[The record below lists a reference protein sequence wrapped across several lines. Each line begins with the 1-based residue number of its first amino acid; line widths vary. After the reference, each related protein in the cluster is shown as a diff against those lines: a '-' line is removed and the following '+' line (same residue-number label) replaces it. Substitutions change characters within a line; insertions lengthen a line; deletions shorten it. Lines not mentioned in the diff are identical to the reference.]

1 MSSDPFSSL
10 ILGVIV
16 GGGLCV
22 YGFGAFLAKAVSI
35 RARLVWASITSIA
48 VVGFTFEM
56 QQNAIVSSTVLA
68 LILLPV
74 LLSDRVWI
82 SSVFRVVSQFLQ
94 SPTARWA
101 MPFTFGTIV
110 AAGAIIQ
117 YERRQLASN
126 DREMLLM
133 ARLSGA
139 PELVISNEQYLLT
152 DSGTRINAHL
162 PVESVVQDMKIEDER
177 ALLHDMH
184 VTMHIIQ
191 HEPANDDS
199 NCHGWVFTGG
209 KYWIL
214 GKSVDPILE
223 QNHYEPTTSPQPGDL
238 VVYRNDAKVSHTA
251 IVRYVTDGMP
261 VLVEGKW
268 GALGVYLHAVEESC
282 YGRNFMFYR
291 SPRKGHQLTE
301 TLPPMLSNS

>member
-82 SSVFRVVSQFLQ
+82 SSVFRVVSQLLQ

-282 YGRNFMFYR
+282 YGRNYMFYR

-301 TLPPMLSNS
+301 TLPPTLTNS

>member
-82 SSVFRVVSQFLQ
+82 SSVFRVVSQLLQ

-139 PELVISNEQYLLT
+139 PELVISNERYLLT

-282 YGRNFMFYR
+282 YGRNYMFYR

-301 TLPPMLSNS
+301 TLPPTLTNS